1 MNQRAVRRPR
11 VTVIGN
17 ALVDEI
23 VTSRGRFAR
32 LGGAGLNVA
41 MLLGMR
47 GVDASLVA
55 AVAGDEI
62 GMAMRSALS
71 SSGVHLV
78 EEGEA
83 PAVTARAVVHLEG
96 SQPSYEFGGRAY
108 LSFAFSEEAA
118 RAVANSD
125 AVVVNAFNYEDR
137 AQARSLRALLGGGH
151 PWRVLD
157 PNVRPGL
164 IQQLDLLTTNLED
177 LLKVTDILKVSDE
190 DLEVLGGSQ
199 GTYPVDRLFGS
210 GAQVIFL
217 TKGAQGG
224 EILTAAGSRF
234 EAPAMVASADIVDTL
249 GAGDASLAGLLVSA
263 LAEGTEDAG
272 CVGHRRDLA
281 ELDWQVHLGV
291 AMAAAAD
298 ACRQRGGPAGPAPA
312 PVTSTARPTS
322 V

>member
-1 MNQRAVRRPR
+1 M
-11 VTVIGN
+11 IGN

-41 MLLGMR
+41 MLLGMG

-71 SSGVHLV
+71 GSGVHLV
-78 EEGEA
+78 EEEA

-164 IQQLDLLTTNLED
+164 IRRLDLLITNLKS
-177 LLKVTDILKVSDE
+177 LLEVTDILKVSDE
-190 DLEVLGGSQ
+190 DLGVLGGSQ
-199 GTYPVDRLFGS
+199 GTYPVERLFGS

-263 LAEGTEDAG
+263 LSEGTEDAG
-272 CVGHRRDLA
+272 CVGRRRDLA

>member
-1 MNQRAVRRPR
+1 M
-11 VTVIGN
+11 IGN

-41 MLLGMR
+41 MLLGMG

-71 SSGVHLV
+71 GSGVHLV
-78 EEGEA
+78 EEEA

-108 LSFAFSEEAA
+108 RSFAFSQEAA
-118 RAVANSD
+118 RAVASSD
-125 AVVVNAFNYEDR
+125 AVVVNAFNYEDA
-137 AQARSLRALLGGGH
+137 AQASSLRALLGGGH

-164 IQQLDLLTTNLED
+164 IRRLDLLITNLKS
-177 LLKVTDILKVSDE
+177 LLEVTDILKVSDE
-190 DLEVLGGSQ
+190 DLGVLGGSQ
-199 GTYPVDRLFGS
+199 GTYPVERLFGS

-234 EAPAMVASADIVDTL
+234 EAPAGVASAEIVDTL

-281 ELDWQVHLGV
+281 ELDWQVHLAV
-291 AMAAAAD
+291 AMEAAAD

-312 PVTSTARPTS
+312 PVTSTGHPTS
-322 V
+322 I